1 MTKIPPNNAIRF
13 QLIWLTENL
22 STIRPVNSGTNSP
35 LKLPSDEIVIAA
47 TIRPTGH
54 DSFLNKKNNGFSRS

>member
-1 MTKIPPNNAIRF
+1 MAHGKY
-13 QLIWLTENL
+13 L
-22 STIRPVNSGTNSP
+22 TIRPVNSGTNSP

-54 DSFLNKKNNGFSRS
+54 DSFLNKNNGFSRFIVLPTLFEIYS

>member
-54 DSFLNKKNNGFSRS
+54 DSF

>member
-1 MTKIPPNNAIRF
+1 MAHGNFTADR
-13 QLIWLTENL
+13 
-22 STIRPVNSGTNSP
+22 SVNSGTNSP

-54 DSFLNKKNNGFSRS
+54 DSFL